1 MGTARRPAMA
11 GRPGGHRL
19 AEAVRSVIVVGVV
32 VAITGAIASIGR
44 TSEPGPSG
52 SAAGGPSA
60 AAAPGVPGHEVYGFV
75 PYWEIDAT
83 IADHLRETD
92 VTTIALFSVTQNGRG
107 ALNTGQSGYRRVTG
121 PIGRRIIADA
131 HERDR
136 RVEITWT
143 SFGRAKNTA
152 FFAAEARQA
161 RLIEELVALR
171 AELRADGIAV
181 DVEEIA
187 DGDIPAYGAFIGRLR
202 AALRADEPDATVT
215 VATGAGRQGA
225 ALASAANLAGADRI
239 FLMGYD
245 YRTARSDPGGSAPL
259 ARRDGG
265 ERSLVWSV
273 DLYLGLG
280 VPADRLILGLPLYG
294 LAWPTDDDA
303 LGAAATGRG
312 DIWVPR
318 QNITALR
325 DRTATSGYDAIEDVA
340 FLAVPDGD
348 LWQAI
353 YYDTPRSLT
362 PKLALAN
369 ERALAGAGFWA
380 LGYERGLPAY
390 TSLIGDFR
398 AGRAMVREAAE
409 ASAPAAAP

>member
-1 MGTARRPAMA
+1 MA
-11 GRPGGHRL
+11 GRPDGRRL
-19 AEAVRSVIVVGVV
+19 AAAIRAFLIIGVV
-32 VAITGAIASIGR
+32 LALTAAISSIGR
-44 TSEPGPSG
+44 TNGAGSG
-52 SAAGGPSA
+52 ASTAGGSSA
-60 AAAPGVPGHEVYGFV
+60 VARPGVPGHEVYGFV

-83 IADHLRETD
+83 IAAHLRETD
-92 VTTIALFSVTQNGRG
+92 ATTIGLFSVTQTGRG
-107 ALNTGQSGYRRVTG
+107 ALNTGLSGYRRVTG
-121 PIGRRIIADA
+121 PIGRRIIAEA
-131 HERDR
+131 HERGR

-143 SFGRAKNTA
+143 SFGQAKNAA
-152 FFAAEARQA
+152 FFAAEPRQA
-161 RLIEELVALR
+161 RLIDELVALR
-171 AELRADGIAV
+171 AELGADGIAL

-187 DGDIPAYGAFIGRLR
+187 DRDIPAYGAFMERLR
-202 AALRADEPDATVT
+202 TALRADEPSATIT

-225 ALASAANLAGADRI
+225 ALALAATVAGADRI

-265 ERSLVWSV
+265 ERSLAWSL
-273 DLYLGLG
+273 DMYLGLG
-280 VPADRLILGLPLYG
+280 VPAERTILGLPLYG

-312 DIWVPR
+312 DVWVPR
-318 QNITALR
+318 RNIAALR
-325 DRTATSGYDAIEDVA
+325 DPAATTGYDAIEDVA

-353 YYDTPRSLT
+353 YYDTPESLM

-398 AGRAMVREAAE
+398 AGRSMARGGAFSSA
-409 ASAPAAAP
+409 APAAP